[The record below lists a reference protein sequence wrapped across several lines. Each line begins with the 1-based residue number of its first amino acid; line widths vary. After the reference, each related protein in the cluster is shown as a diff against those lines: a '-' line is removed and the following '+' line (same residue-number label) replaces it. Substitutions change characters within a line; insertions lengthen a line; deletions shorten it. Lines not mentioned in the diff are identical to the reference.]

1 MIYTCTPKSALV
13 TTSALSKGGNPSQ
26 FNFSCIGG
34 VGEGANLENL
44 LTREY
49 GQPGPL
55 AENTDLILPR
65 VGQPCV
71 VKKGESYCRAKILD
85 LQFATSDGVQ
95 PTGTTYAF
103 FACQLAVFFFAIDDY
118 SCTVTPWSS
127 IQDTTN
133 L

>member
-1 MIYTCTPKSALV
+1 M
-13 TTSALSKGGNPSQ
+13 TTSALSSGGNPSQ
-26 FNFSCIGG
+26 FNFSCLGG

-71 VKKGESYCRAKILD
+71 VKNGERYYRAKILD
-85 LQFATSDGVQ
+85 LKFATSDGVQ
-95 PTGTTYAF
+95 PTGTTNAF
-103 FACQLAVFFFAIDDY
+103 FACQQSSFLLSMITPA
-118 SCTVTPWSS
+118 TPWS
-127 IQDTTN
+127 
-133 L
+133 